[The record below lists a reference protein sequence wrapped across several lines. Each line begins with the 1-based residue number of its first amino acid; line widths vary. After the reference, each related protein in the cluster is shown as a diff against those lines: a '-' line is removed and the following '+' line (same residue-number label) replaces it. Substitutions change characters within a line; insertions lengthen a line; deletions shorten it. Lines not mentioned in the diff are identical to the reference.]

1 MLGSIQRNR
10 NPARPSSSSALAAAL
25 AALFLIIAM
34 LVPRDASAATAVL
47 PASAACT
54 SSTGPGIPPP
64 ASVPSG
70 IPGFH
75 AAWYGQ
81 SGYPTL
87 CPGERSTATVAF
99 YNSGTRGWV
108 AGKMGE
114 VAYLGT
120 WDPDPGQ
127 DRATPLGGDGTQG
140 SPATGWP
147 RYNRVAAQP
156 APWVGPNQVAW
167 FQFTVVA
174 PQIPGTYRLS
184 IRALVE
190 GAQWMEDYGVFW
202 YVTVPGTPPAG
213 FLPPLPTRWPSRSV
227 EIGMTDGPNTAAA
240 MRSSAPFAFRYQYL
254 AGGVNTGQGWSTW
267 DTGAQFPTY
276 YIQDSVG
283 NGMTPVF
290 TYYQLRQSS
299 PGNAMGEPDG
309 DFANIGNAA
318 TMRAYYADLKLFLQ
332 RAGAQ
337 SGSTVILHVE
347 PDLWGYIQQRYGDD
361 AASAPAVVGQSGVA
375 ELAGLPDN
383 AAGFARAVV
392 RLRDAY
398 APNVVLGY
406 HLSLWGT
413 TVDPLYQKPTDG
425 EIDALATRSA
435 RFFTSLG
442 AAFDV
447 SFAEFSDRD
456 AALTRAQSG
465 GGDPWWYPN
474 DFARN
479 VRYLAKFSAVSQKRV
494 VMWQIPLGNTKMR
507 AENNTWNHY
516 QDNKAEWLFDDPG
529 RANLSAYARAGVI
542 AFLFGRGGDG
552 STCACDAAGDG
563 VTNPAPIGGNTRV
576 SLSADDDGG
585 YFRERAAAYYA
596 AGSIPLP

>member
-1 MLGSIQRNR
+1 MLAPLDVSVARASI
-10 NPARPSSSSALAAAL
+10 AAA
-25 AALFLIIAM
+25 AQCT
-34 LVPRDASAATAVL
+34 ASA
-47 PASAACT
+47 
-54 SSTGPGIPPP
+54 GPGIPPP
-64 ASVPSG
+64 ARVPSG

-87 CPGERSTATVAF
+87 CPGDRSTATVAF
-99 YNSGTRGWV
+99 YNTGTRGWV

-127 DRATPLGGDGTQG
+127 DRATSLGGDGTHG

-156 APWVGPNQVAW
+156 APWVGPNQIAW

-184 IRALVE
+184 IRPLVE

-202 YVTVPGTPPAG
+202 YVVVAGTPPAG
-213 FLPPLPTRWPSRSV
+213 SLPALPARWPSRSL
-227 EIGMTDGPNTAAA
+227 EIGMTDGPNGAAA
-240 MRSSAPFAFRYQYL
+240 MRASAPFAFRYQYL
-254 AGGVNTGQGWSTW
+254 AGGVNTGQSWSTW
-267 DTGAQFPTY
+267 DSGARFPTY
-276 YIQDSVG
+276 YIQDSARSGIV
-283 NGMTPVF
+283 PVF
-290 TYYQLRQSS
+290 SYYQIRPSS
-299 PGNAMGEPDG
+299 PGDSSGEADG
-309 DFANIGNAA
+309 DLANLRNAA
-318 TMRAYYADLKLFLQ
+318 TMNAYYADLKLFFQ
-332 RAGAQ
+332 RAGAE
-337 SGSTVILHVE
+337 SSVVVLHVE

-361 AASAPAVVGQSGVA
+361 AATAPAVVGASGMA

-383 AAGFARAVV
+383 AAGFARAVAK
-392 RLRDAY
+392 LRDTY
-398 APNVVLGY
+398 APNVLLAY

-413 TVDPLYQKPTDG
+413 NVDPLFQKPSDA

-442 AAFDV
+442 AAFDL

-465 GGDPWWYPN
+465 GAGDPWWYPD

-479 VRYLAKFSAVSQKRV
+479 VRYLAKFSTLTQKRI

-507 AENNTWNHY
+507 AVNNTDGHY
-516 QDNKAEWLFDDPG
+516 QDNKVEWLFDDPG
-529 RANLSAYARAGVI
+529 RVNIGAYARAGVI
-542 AFLFGRGGDG
+542 AFLFGSGGGG

-563 VTNPAPIGGNTRV
+563 VTNPAPIGGNTRN

-596 AGSIPLP
+596 AGAFTLP

>member
-1 MLGSIQRNR
+1 
-10 NPARPSSSSALAAAL
+10 
-25 AALFLIIAM
+25 M
-34 LVPRDASAATAVL
+34 LVPHDASAAPAAL

-87 CPGERSTATVAF
+87 CPGDRSTATVAF

-156 APWVGPNQVAW
+156 APWVGPNQIAW
-167 FQFTVVA
+167 FQFSVIA

-184 IRALVE
+184 IRPLVE

-202 YVTVPGTPPAG
+202 YVTVAGTPPAG
-213 FLPPLPTRWPSRSV
+213 SLAPLPARWPSRAV
-227 EIGMTDGPNTAAA
+227 EIGMTDGPDGAAA
-240 MRSSAPFAFRYQYL
+240 MRATAPFKFRYQYL
-254 AGGVNTGQGWSTW
+254 AGGVNTGQGWSMW
-267 DTGAQFPTY
+267 NSNAQFPTY
-276 YIQDSVG
+276 YIDDSVR
-283 NGMTPVF
+283 NGIVPVF
-290 TYYQLRQSS
+290 TYYMVLQSA
-299 PGNAMGEPDG
+299 PGNAMGEPAG
-309 DFANIGNAA
+309 IFANLANTSTMAA
-318 TMRAYYADLKLFLQ
+318 YFADLKLFFQ
-332 RAGAQ
+332 RAAATGQ
-337 SGSTVILHVE
+337 VVVLHVE
-347 PDLWGYIQQRYGDD
+347 PDLWGYLQQRYGDD
-361 AASAPAVVGQSGVA
+361 ALAAPARVSATGMS
-375 ELAGLPDN
+375 ELSGLPDN

-392 RLRDAY
+392 KLRDAY
-398 APNVVLGY
+398 GPNVLLAY

-413 TVDPLYQKPTDG
+413 NHDPIIEKAPDAT
-425 EIDALATRSA
+425 IDDWATRSA
-435 RFFTSLG
+435 TFFNALAARFDL
-442 AAFDV
+442 V
-447 SFAEFSDRD
+447 FAEFSDRD
-456 AALTRAQSG
+456 AAFNRYQRGDG
-465 GGDPWWYPN
+465 GATWWYPD

-479 VRYLAKFSAVSQKRV
+479 IRYLTKFSSLVQRRI
-494 VMWQIPLGNTKMR
+494 VMWQIPLGNTRMR
-507 AENNTWNHY
+507 AMNNTWDHY
-516 QDNKAEWLFDDPG
+516 QDNKVEWFFDDPG

-542 AFLFGRGGDG
+542 AFLFGRGADG
-552 STCACDAAGDG
+552 ATCACDAAGDG
-563 VTNPAPIGGNTRV
+563 VTNPAPIGGNTRA
-576 SLSADDDGG
+576 SLNADDDGG

-596 AGSIPLP
+596 AGPIALP